1 MLDFKNINE
10 FLNVT
15 YKIHANGELIS
26 SQHLIIDSLNPK
38 EEKWFDLNVPNIPN
52 GICTILFECFECI
65 KNIKCVLAGNFLLV
79 IPRCSRT
86 DLVLS
91 RQKLHRK
98 DA

>member
-1 MLDFKNINE
+1 MLYDKLLINS
-10 FLNVT
+10 FFRTV
-15 YKIHANGELIS
+15 
-26 SQHLIIDSLNPK
+26 
-38 EEKWFDLNVPNIPN
+38 
-52 GICTILFECFECI
+52 LFEYFECI